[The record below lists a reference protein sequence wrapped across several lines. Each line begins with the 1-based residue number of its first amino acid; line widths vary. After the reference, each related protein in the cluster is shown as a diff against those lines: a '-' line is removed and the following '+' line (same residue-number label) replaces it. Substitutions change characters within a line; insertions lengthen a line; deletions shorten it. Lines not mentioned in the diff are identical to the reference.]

1 MATAVHVSFRFSQFC
16 PPGFLCISKEPN
28 EMSKGSRIM
37 FRTQILLNALCL
49 FSSVTVYLAVIGA
62 SSQVSDQLGMAA
74 LNLFF
79 MLSTAAG
86 IIAFGFFRGRVPA
99 FPPAHAQL
107 AAFCVNAA
115 SVAALVNIL
124 NVRPGFGL
132 RYAALF
138 LFTFSNGYI
147 TGSLFS
153 QIARYIPA
161 ARQGFCIGASLASA
175 HFFLF
180 LSDTLVAVLHIPTPH
195 ALFFLFPVLALMAY
209 LLLHNEPEELTDI
222 NATPSPDPFLLRHAP
237 LFLLA
242 AVLLSLTVGFSDS
255 LFLTRHAEFMEW
267 HRYTRFINVG
277 GFLLAG
283 WLADSRPFYLPL
295 AALLARTVSLGFCVF
310 MLEGGAVSISSIAD
324 CFFTTFL
331 IVFLIWVFITLS
343 PRMPCPE
350 LWAGMGRIVELPCG
364 AIGTLL
370 GIFLLQRLPVSL
382 TFLVYM
388 ALLMCSGA
396 LFYQAMLI
404 WIRRS
409 NRPVILATVNEPE
422 PKNKINGTVWLTD
435 HYNAWEAENNNAPTL
450 TDHDAATLEIEN
462 TNAATLS
469 DYRIAALEIENIN
482 ATTLSDYYAAASEN
496 ENINAATLSDYY
508 AAASEDDE
516 DILLNTE
523 SYNTDFSNL
532 DLAEKENATQPE
544 PEAIPSSARAN
555 ETRTQPDEVPPPAL
569 STAFNM
575 TPEQLDE
582 LLQKFKAFYHLTRR
596 ETEILRELL
605 WERSIME
612 IAEALVI
619 TPRTVKYHISNL
631 FQKTGATTQKTL
643 KRILRKQKRR
653 FDSGLDVVPSNEDDE
668 EE

>member
-1 MATAVHVSFRFSQFC
+1 
-16 PPGFLCISKEPN
+16 
-28 EMSKGSRIM
+28 MSKGCRAM

-62 SSQVSDQLGMAA
+62 SSHVSDQLGIAA

-86 IIAFGFFRGRVPA
+86 IFAFGFFRGHVPA

-132 RYAALF
+132 RYTALF

-209 LLLHNEPEELTDI
+209 LLLHNEPEELPDK

-283 WLADSRPFYLPL
+283 WLADSRPVYLPL

-343 PRMPCPE
+343 PRMPNPE

-364 AIGTLL
+364 AIGTML

-422 PKNKINGTVWLTD
+422 EPKNKIYGTAWPTEN
-435 HYNAWEAENNNAPTL
+435 YNAWETENNNAPTL
-450 TDHDAATLEIEN
+450 TDHDVA
-462 TNAATLS
+462 
-469 DYRIAALEIENIN
+469 
-482 ATTLSDYYAAASEN
+482 
-496 ENINAATLSDYY
+496 
-508 AAASEDDE
+508 
-516 DILLNTE
+516 
-523 SYNTDFSNL
+523 
-532 DLAEKENATQPE
+532 
-544 PEAIPSSARAN
+544 
-555 ETRTQPDEVPPPAL
+555 
-569 STAFNM
+569 
-575 TPEQLDE
+575 
-582 LLQKFKAFYHLTRR
+582 
-596 ETEILRELL
+596 
-605 WERSIME
+605 
-612 IAEALVI
+612 
-619 TPRTVKYHISNL
+619 
-631 FQKTGATTQKTL
+631 
-643 KRILRKQKRR
+643 
-653 FDSGLDVVPSNEDDE
+653 
-668 EE
+668 

>member
-1 MATAVHVSFRFSQFC
+1 
-16 PPGFLCISKEPN
+16 
-28 EMSKGSRIM
+28 M

-62 SSQVSDQLGMAA
+62 SSHVSDQLGIAA

-86 IIAFGFFRGRVPA
+86 IFAFGFFRGHVPA

-222 NATPSPDPFLLRHAP
+222 NATPSLDSFLLRHAP

-343 PRMPCPE
+343 PRMPNPE

-364 AIGTLL
+364 AIGTML

-422 PKNKINGTVWLTD
+422 EPKNKIYGTAWPTEN
-435 HYNAWEAENNNAPTL
+435 YNAWETENNNAPTL
-450 TDHDAATLEIEN
+450 TDHDVAASEFEN

-469 DYRIAALEIENIN
+469 DYHIAALEIENIN
-482 ATTLSDYYAAASEN
+482 ATTLSDYYAAASE
-496 ENINAATLSDYY
+496 
-508 AAASEDDE
+508 DDE

-523 SYNTDFSNL
+523 SYITDFSNL

-605 WERSIME
+605 WERSIQE
-612 IAEALVI
+612 IAETLVI

>member
-1 MATAVHVSFRFSQFC
+1 
-16 PPGFLCISKEPN
+16 
-28 EMSKGSRIM
+28 
-37 FRTQILLNALCL
+37 
-49 FSSVTVYLAVIGA
+49 
-62 SSQVSDQLGMAA
+62 
-74 LNLFF
+74 
-79 MLSTAAG
+79 
-86 IIAFGFFRGRVPA
+86 
-99 FPPAHAQL
+99 
-107 AAFCVNAA
+107 
-115 SVAALVNIL
+115 
-124 NVRPGFGL
+124 
-132 RYAALF
+132 
-138 LFTFSNGYI
+138 
-147 TGSLFS
+147 
-153 QIARYIPA
+153 
-161 ARQGFCIGASLASA
+161 
-175 HFFLF
+175 
-180 LSDTLVAVLHIPTPH
+180 
-195 ALFFLFPVLALMAY
+195 MAY
-209 LLLHNEPEELTDI
+209 LLLHNETEEFPDK

-343 PRMPCPE
+343 PRMPSPE
-350 LWAGMGRIVELPCG
+350 IWAGMGRIVELPCG

-422 PKNKINGTVWLTD
+422 PKNKINGTAWLTD
-435 HYNAWEAENNNAPTL
+435 NYNAWETEKNNAPTL
-450 TDHDAATLEIEN
+450 TDHDAAALEIAN

-469 DYRIAALEIENIN
+469 DYRITALEI
-482 ATTLSDYYAAASEN
+482 

-523 SYNTDFSNL
+523 SYITDFSNL

-605 WERSIME
+605 WERSIQE
-612 IAEALVI
+612 IAETLVI

>member
-1 MATAVHVSFRFSQFC
+1 
-16 PPGFLCISKEPN
+16 
-28 EMSKGSRIM
+28 MSKGSRVM

-86 IIAFGFFRGRVPA
+86 IFAFGFFRGRVPA

-115 SVAALVNIL
+115 CVAALVNIL

-343 PRMPCPE
+343 PRMPSPE

-409 NRPVILATVNEPE
+409 SRPVILATVNEPE
-422 PKNKINGTVWLTD
+422 PKNIINGTAWLTD

-450 TDHDAATLEIEN
+450 TDHDAAALEIEN

-469 DYRIAALEIENIN
+469 DYRIN
-482 ATTLSDYYAAASEN
+482 AP
-496 ENINAATLSDYY
+496 
-508 AAASEDDE
+508 EDDE

-523 SYNTDFSNL
+523 SYVTDFLSL
-532 DLAEKENATQPE
+532 DLTEKSKETQLE
-544 PEAIPSSARAN
+544 PESVPLSAREN

-605 WERSIME
+605 WERSIQE
-612 IAEALVI
+612 IAETLVI

>member
-1 MATAVHVSFRFSQFC
+1 
-16 PPGFLCISKEPN
+16 
-28 EMSKGSRIM
+28 M

-62 SSQVSDQLGMAA
+62 SSHVSDQLGMAA

-86 IIAFGFFRGRVPA
+86 IFAFGFFRGRVPA

-115 SVAALVNIL
+115 CVAALVNIL

-209 LLLHNEPEELTDI
+209 LLLHNETEEFPDK

-343 PRMPCPE
+343 ARMPSPE
-350 LWAGMGRIVELPCG
+350 IWAGMGRIVELPCG

-370 GIFLLQRLPVSL
+370 GIFLLHRLPVSL

-422 PKNKINGTVWLTD
+422 PKNKINGTAWLTD
-435 HYNAWEAENNNAPTL
+435 NYNAWEPEKDIAPTL
-450 TDHDAATLEIEN
+450 TDHDVAAPEFEN

-469 DYRIAALEIENIN
+469 DYHAAALVIEN
-482 ATTLSDYYAAASEN
+482 T
-496 ENINAATLSDYY
+496 NAATMSDYH
-508 AAASEDDE
+508 AAALEDDE

-523 SYNTDFSNL
+523 SYVTGFSNL
-532 DLAEKENATQPE
+532 DLTEQENATKPE
-544 PEAIPSSARAN
+544 PESVLPSARAN

-605 WERSIME
+605 WERSIQE
-612 IAEALVI
+612 IAETLVI

-631 FQKTGATTQKTL
+631 FQKTIRYNK
-643 KRILRKQKRR
+643 LRKIK
-653 FDSGLDVVPSNEDDE
+653 
-668 EE
+668 

>member
-1 MATAVHVSFRFSQFC
+1 
-16 PPGFLCISKEPN
+16 
-28 EMSKGSRIM
+28 M

-62 SSQVSDQLGMAA
+62 SSHVSDQLGMAA

-86 IIAFGFFRGRVPA
+86 IFAFGFFRGRVPA

-115 SVAALVNIL
+115 CVAALVNIL

-209 LLLHNEPEELTDI
+209 LLLHNEPEELPDK

-343 PRMPCPE
+343 PRMPNPE

-364 AIGTLL
+364 AIGTML

-422 PKNKINGTVWLTD
+422 EPKNIINGTAWPTENC
-435 HYNAWEAENNNAPTL
+435 NAWEAEKNNAPTL
-450 TDHDAATLEIEN
+450 TDHDVAASEFEN

-469 DYRIAALEIENIN
+469 DYHIAALEIENIN
-482 ATTLSDYYAAASEN
+482 ATTLY
-496 ENINAATLSDYY
+496 DYY

-523 SYNTDFSNL
+523 SYITDFSNL

-605 WERSIME
+605 WERSIQE
-612 IAEALVI
+612 IAETLVI

>member
-1 MATAVHVSFRFSQFC
+1 
-16 PPGFLCISKEPN
+16 
-28 EMSKGSRIM
+28 M

-62 SSQVSDQLGMAA
+62 SSHVSDQLGMAA

-86 IIAFGFFRGRVPA
+86 IFAFGFFRGRVPA

-115 SVAALVNIL
+115 CVAALVNIL

-222 NATPSPDPFLLRHAP
+222 NATPSLDPFLLRHAP

-396 LFYQAMLI
+396 LFYQTMLI

-422 PKNKINGTVWLTD
+422 PTSKLNRTD
-435 HYNAWEAENNNAPTL
+435 WPTENYNTWEAEKNNAPTL
-450 TDHDAATLEIEN
+450 TDHDAAALVIEN
-462 TNAATLS
+462 TNTATPS
-469 DYRIAALEIENIN
+469 DYRIAAP
-482 ATTLSDYYAAASEN
+482 
-496 ENINAATLSDYY
+496 
-508 AAASEDDE
+508 EDDE

-523 SYNTDFSNL
+523 SYVTDFLSF
-532 DLAEKENATQPE
+532 DLTEKSKETQLE
-544 PEAIPSSARAN
+544 PESLSPSSREN

-569 STAFNM
+569 STTFDM

-582 LLQKFKAFYHLTRR
+582 LLRKFKAFYHLTRR

-605 WERSIME
+605 WERSILE
-612 IAEALVI
+612 IAETLVI

>member
-37 FRTQILLNALCL
+37 FRTQIFLNALCL

-86 IIAFGFFRGRVPA
+86 IFAFGFFRGRVPA

-115 SVAALVNIL
+115 CVAALVNIL

-153 QIARYIPA
+153 QIAKYIPA

-209 LLLHNEPEELTDI
+209 LLLHNEPEELPDK

-283 WLADSRPFYLPL
+283 WLADSRPVYLPL

-422 PKNKINGTVWLTD
+422 PKNIINGTAWPTENC
-435 HYNAWEAENNNAPTL
+435 NAWETENNNAPTL
-450 TDHDAATLEIEN
+450 TDHDAA
-462 TNAATLS
+462 
-469 DYRIAALEIENIN
+469 AL
-482 ATTLSDYYAAASEN
+482 
-496 ENINAATLSDYY
+496 
-508 AAASEDDE
+508 EDDE

-523 SYNTDFSNL
+523 SYVTGFSNL
-532 DLAEKENATQPE
+532 DLTEKSKETQLE
-544 PEAIPSSARAN
+544 PESVPLSAREN

-605 WERSIME
+605 WERSIQE
-612 IAEALVI
+612 IAETLVI

>member
-1 MATAVHVSFRFSQFC
+1 
-16 PPGFLCISKEPN
+16 
-28 EMSKGSRIM
+28 M

-62 SSQVSDQLGMAA
+62 SSHVSDQLGIAA

-86 IIAFGFFRGRVPA
+86 IFAFGFFRGHVPA

-132 RYAALF
+132 RYTALF

-209 LLLHNEPEELTDI
+209 LLLHNEPEELPDK

-343 PRMPCPE
+343 PRMPNPE

-364 AIGTLL
+364 AIGTML

-422 PKNKINGTVWLTD
+422 EPKNKIYGTAWPTEN
-435 HYNAWEAENNNAPTL
+435 YNAWETENNNAPTL
-450 TDHDAATLEIEN
+450 TDHDVAASEFEN

-469 DYRIAALEIENIN
+469 DYHIAALEIENIN
-482 ATTLSDYYAAASEN
+482 ATTLSDYYAAASE
-496 ENINAATLSDYY
+496 
-508 AAASEDDE
+508 DDE

-523 SYNTDFSNL
+523 SYITDFSNL

-605 WERSIME
+605 WERSIQE
-612 IAEALVI
+612 IAETLVI

>member
-1 MATAVHVSFRFSQFC
+1 
-16 PPGFLCISKEPN
+16 
-28 EMSKGSRIM
+28 M

-62 SSQVSDQLGMAA
+62 SSHVSYQLGMAA

-86 IIAFGFFRGRVPA
+86 IFAFGFFRGRVPA

-115 SVAALVNIL
+115 CVAALVNIL

-209 LLLHNEPEELTDI
+209 LLLHNEPEELPDK

-343 PRMPCPE
+343 PRMPNPE

-364 AIGTLL
+364 AIGTML

-422 PKNKINGTVWLTD
+422 EPKNIINGTAWPTENC
-435 HYNAWEAENNNAPTL
+435 NAWEAEKNNAPTL
-450 TDHDAATLEIEN
+450 TDHDVAASVFEN
-462 TNAATLS
+462 T
-469 DYRIAALEIENIN
+469 
-482 ATTLSDYYAAASEN
+482 
-496 ENINAATLSDYY
+496 NAATLSDYY
-508 AAASEDDE
+508 AAALENDE

-523 SYNTDFSNL
+523 SYITDFSNL

-605 WERSIME
+605 WERSIQE
-612 IAEALVI
+612 IAETLVI

>member
-1 MATAVHVSFRFSQFC
+1 
-16 PPGFLCISKEPN
+16 
-28 EMSKGSRIM
+28 M

-86 IIAFGFFRGRVPA
+86 IFAFGFFRGRVPA

-115 SVAALVNIL
+115 CVAALVNIL

-222 NATPSPDPFLLRHAP
+222 NATPSPDSFLLRHAP

-422 PKNKINGTVWLTD
+422 PKNIINGTAWPTENC
-435 HYNAWEAENNNAPTL
+435 NAWETENNNAPTL
-450 TDHDAATLEIEN
+450 TDHDAA
-462 TNAATLS
+462 
-469 DYRIAALEIENIN
+469 ALEI
-482 ATTLSDYYAAASEN
+482 

-523 SYNTDFSNL
+523 SYITDFSNL

-544 PEAIPSSARAN
+544 PEAIPSFARAN

-575 TPEQLDE
+575 KPEQLDE

-605 WERSIME
+605 WERSILE
-612 IAEALVI
+612 IAETLVI

>member
-1 MATAVHVSFRFSQFC
+1 MHFIVQNLGENAHVIYVC
-16 PPGFLCISKEPN
+16 G
-28 EMSKGSRIM
+28 
-37 FRTQILLNALCL
+37 
-49 FSSVTVYLAVIGA
+49 VV
-62 SSQVSDQLGMAA
+62 DQ
-74 LNLFF
+74 
-79 MLSTAAG
+79 T
-86 IIAFGFFRGRVPA
+86 
-99 FPPAHAQL
+99 
-107 AAFCVNAA
+107 
-115 SVAALVNIL
+115 
-124 NVRPGFGL
+124 
-132 RYAALF
+132 

-343 PRMPCPE
+343 PRMPSPE

-409 NRPVILATVNEPE
+409 SRPVILATVNEPE
-422 PKNKINGTVWLTD
+422 PKNIINGTAWLTD

-450 TDHDAATLEIEN
+450 TDHDAAALEIEN

-469 DYRIAALEIENIN
+469 DYRIN
-482 ATTLSDYYAAASEN
+482 AP
-496 ENINAATLSDYY
+496 
-508 AAASEDDE
+508 EDDE

-523 SYNTDFSNL
+523 SYVTDFLSL
-532 DLAEKENATQPE
+532 DLTEKSKETQLE
-544 PEAIPSSARAN
+544 PESVPLSAREN

-605 WERSIME
+605 WERSIQE
-612 IAEALVI
+612 IAETLVI

>member
-1 MATAVHVSFRFSQFC
+1 
-16 PPGFLCISKEPN
+16 
-28 EMSKGSRIM
+28 MSKGSRVM

-62 SSQVSDQLGMAA
+62 SSQVSDQLGRAA

-86 IIAFGFFRGRVPA
+86 IFAFGFFRGRVPA

-115 SVAALVNIL
+115 CVAALVNIL

-343 PRMPCPE
+343 PRMPSPE

-422 PKNKINGTVWLTD
+422 PKNIINGTAWLTD

-450 TDHDAATLEIEN
+450 TDHDAAALEIEN

-469 DYRIAALEIENIN
+469 DYRIN
-482 ATTLSDYYAAASEN
+482 AP
-496 ENINAATLSDYY
+496 
-508 AAASEDDE
+508 EDDE

-523 SYNTDFSNL
+523 SYVTDFLSL
-532 DLAEKENATQPE
+532 DLTEKSKETQLE
-544 PEAIPSSARAN
+544 PESVPLSAREN

-605 WERSIME
+605 WERSIQE
-612 IAEALVI
+612 IAETLVI

>member
-1 MATAVHVSFRFSQFC
+1 
-16 PPGFLCISKEPN
+16 
-28 EMSKGSRIM
+28 MSKGSRIM
-37 FRTQILLNALCL
+37 FRTQIFLNALCL

-86 IIAFGFFRGRVPA
+86 IFAFGFFRGRVPA

-115 SVAALVNIL
+115 CVAALVNIL

-209 LLLHNEPEELTDI
+209 LLLHNEPEELPDK

-283 WLADSRPFYLPL
+283 WLADSRPVYLPL

-422 PKNKINGTVWLTD
+422 PKNIINGTAWPTENC
-435 HYNAWEAENNNAPTL
+435 NAWETENNNAPTL
-450 TDHDAATLEIEN
+450 TDHDAA
-462 TNAATLS
+462 
-469 DYRIAALEIENIN
+469 AL
-482 ATTLSDYYAAASEN
+482 
-496 ENINAATLSDYY
+496 
-508 AAASEDDE
+508 EDDE

-523 SYNTDFSNL
+523 SYVTGFSNL
-532 DLAEKENATQPE
+532 DLTEKSKETQLE
-544 PEAIPSSARAN
+544 PESVPLSAREN

-605 WERSIME
+605 WERSIQE
-612 IAEALVI
+612 IAETLVI

>member
-1 MATAVHVSFRFSQFC
+1 
-16 PPGFLCISKEPN
+16 
-28 EMSKGSRIM
+28 MSKGSRVM

-62 SSQVSDQLGMAA
+62 SSHVSDQLGMAA

-86 IIAFGFFRGRVPA
+86 IFAFGFFRGRVPA

-115 SVAALVNIL
+115 CVAALVNIL

-255 LFLTRHAEFMEW
+255 LFLARHAEFMEW

-283 WLADSRPFYLPL
+283 WLANSRPFYLPL

-343 PRMPCPE
+343 PRMPNPE

-364 AIGTLL
+364 AIGTML

-422 PKNKINGTVWLTD
+422 EPKNKIYGTAWPTEN
-435 HYNAWEAENNNAPTL
+435 YNALETENNNASTL
-450 TDHDAATLEIEN
+450 TDHD
-462 TNAATLS
+462 
-469 DYRIAALEIENIN
+469 
-482 ATTLSDYYAAASEN
+482 AAASEN

-523 SYNTDFSNL
+523 SYITDFSNL

-605 WERSIME
+605 WERSIQE
-612 IAEALVI
+612 IAETLVI

>member
-1 MATAVHVSFRFSQFC
+1 
-16 PPGFLCISKEPN
+16 
-28 EMSKGSRIM
+28 M

-86 IIAFGFFRGRVPA
+86 IFAFGFFRGRVPA

-115 SVAALVNIL
+115 CVAALVNIL

-222 NATPSPDPFLLRHAP
+222 NATPSPDSFLLRHAP

-422 PKNKINGTVWLTD
+422 PKNIINGTAWPTENC
-435 HYNAWEAENNNAPTL
+435 NAWETENNNAPPL
-450 TDHDAATLEIEN
+450 TDHDAAALEIAN

-469 DYRIAALEIENIN
+469 DYRITALEIENIN
-482 ATTLSDYYAAASEN
+482 AT
-496 ENINAATLSDYY
+496 TLSDYY

-523 SYNTDFSNL
+523 SYITDFSNL

-544 PEAIPSSARAN
+544 PEAIPSFARAN

-575 TPEQLDE
+575 KPEQLDE

-605 WERSIME
+605 WERSIQE
-612 IAEALVI
+612 IAETLVI

>member
-1 MATAVHVSFRFSQFC
+1 
-16 PPGFLCISKEPN
+16 
-28 EMSKGSRIM
+28 MSKGSRVM

-86 IIAFGFFRGRVPA
+86 IFAFGFFRGRVPA

-115 SVAALVNIL
+115 CVAALVNIL

-209 LLLHNEPEELTDI
+209 LLLHNETEEFPDK

-343 PRMPCPE
+343 PRMPSPE

-422 PKNKINGTVWLTD
+422 PKNIINGTAWLTD

-450 TDHDAATLEIEN
+450 TDHDAAALEIEN

-469 DYRIAALEIENIN
+469 DYRIN
-482 ATTLSDYYAAASEN
+482 AP
-496 ENINAATLSDYY
+496 
-508 AAASEDDE
+508 EDDE

-523 SYNTDFSNL
+523 SYVTDFLSL
-532 DLAEKENATQPE
+532 DLTEKSKETQLE
-544 PEAIPSSARAN
+544 PESVPLSAREN

-605 WERSIME
+605 WERSIQE
-612 IAEALVI
+612 IAETLVI

>member
-1 MATAVHVSFRFSQFC
+1 
-16 PPGFLCISKEPN
+16 
-28 EMSKGSRIM
+28 MSKGSRVM

-62 SSQVSDQLGMAA
+62 SSHVSDQLGMAA

-86 IIAFGFFRGRVPA
+86 IFAFGFFRGRVPA

-115 SVAALVNIL
+115 CVAALVNIL

-180 LSDTLVAVLHIPTPH
+180 LSDTLVAVLHITTPH

-222 NATPSPDPFLLRHAP
+222 NATPSPDPFLLLHAP

-283 WLADSRPFYLPL
+283 WLADSRPVYLPL

-343 PRMPCPE
+343 PRMPNPE

-364 AIGTLL
+364 AIGTML

-422 PKNKINGTVWLTD
+422 PKNTINGTVWLTD
-435 HYNAWEAENNNAPTL
+435 NYNAWETENNNAPTL
-450 TDHDAATLEIEN
+450 TDHDAAALEIEN

-469 DYRIAALEIENIN
+469 DNRITAP
-482 ATTLSDYYAAASEN
+482 
-496 ENINAATLSDYY
+496 
-508 AAASEDDE
+508 EDDE

-523 SYNTDFSNL
+523 SYVTDFLSL
-532 DLAEKENATQPE
+532 DLTEKGNATQPE

-569 STAFNM
+569 SIAFNM

>member
-138 LFTFSNGYI
+138 LFSFSNGYI

-153 QIARYIPA
+153 QIAKYIPA

-343 PRMPCPE
+343 PRMPSPE
-350 LWAGMGRIVELPCG
+350 IWAGMGRIVELPCG

-422 PKNKINGTVWLTD
+422 PKNKINGTAWLTD
-435 HYNAWEAENNNAPTL
+435 NYNAWETEKNNAPTL
-450 TDHDAATLEIEN
+450 TDHDAAALEIAN

-469 DYRIAALEIENIN
+469 DYRITALEI
-482 ATTLSDYYAAASEN
+482 

-523 SYNTDFSNL
+523 SYITDFSNL

-569 STAFNM
+569 SIAFNM
-575 TPEQLDE
+575 KPEQLDE

-605 WERSIME
+605 WERSIQE
-612 IAEALVI
+612 IAETLVI

>member
-1 MATAVHVSFRFSQFC
+1 
-16 PPGFLCISKEPN
+16 
-28 EMSKGSRIM
+28 MSKGCRAM

-62 SSQVSDQLGMAA
+62 SSHVSDQLGMAA

-86 IIAFGFFRGRVPA
+86 IFAFGFFRGRVPA
-99 FPPAHAQL
+99 FPPAHAQM

-115 SVAALVNIL
+115 CVAALVNIL

-132 RYAALF
+132 RYTALF

-209 LLLHNEPEELTDI
+209 LLLHNEPEELPDK

-310 MLEGGAVSISSIAD
+310 MLEGWAVSISSIAD

-343 PRMPCPE
+343 PRMPNPE

-364 AIGTLL
+364 AIGTML

-422 PKNKINGTVWLTD
+422 EPKNKIYGTAWPTEN
-435 HYNAWEAENNNAPTL
+435 YNAWETENNNAPTL
-450 TDHDAATLEIEN
+450 TDHDVAASEFEN

-469 DYRIAALEIENIN
+469 DYHI
-482 ATTLSDYYAAASEN
+482 
-496 ENINAATLSDYY
+496 
-508 AAASEDDE
+508 AASEDDE

-523 SYNTDFSNL
+523 SYITDFSNL

-605 WERSIME
+605 WERSIQE
-612 IAEALVI
+612 IAETLVI

>member
-1 MATAVHVSFRFSQFC
+1 
-16 PPGFLCISKEPN
+16 
-28 EMSKGSRIM
+28 MSKGFRVM

-62 SSQVSDQLGMAA
+62 SSHVSDQLGMAA

-86 IIAFGFFRGRVPA
+86 IFAFGFFRGRVPA

-115 SVAALVNIL
+115 CVAALVNIL

-147 TGSLFS
+147 TGCLFS
-153 QIARYIPA
+153 QISRYIPA

-331 IVFLIWVFITLS
+331 IVFLIWAFITLS
-343 PRMPCPE
+343 PRMPNPE

-364 AIGTLL
+364 AIGTML

-422 PKNKINGTVWLTD
+422 EPKNKIYGTAWPTEN
-435 HYNAWEAENNNAPTL
+435 YNAWETENNNAPTL
-450 TDHDAATLEIEN
+450 TDHDVAASEFEN

-482 ATTLSDYYAAASEN
+482 ATTLSDYYAAASE
-496 ENINAATLSDYY
+496 
-508 AAASEDDE
+508 DDE

-523 SYNTDFSNL
+523 SYITDFSNL

-544 PEAIPSSARAN
+544 PEAIPSSAMAN

-605 WERSIME
+605 WERSIQE
-612 IAEALVI
+612 IAETLVI

>member
-1 MATAVHVSFRFSQFC
+1 
-16 PPGFLCISKEPN
+16 
-28 EMSKGSRIM
+28 MSKGFRVM

-62 SSQVSDQLGMAA
+62 SSHVSDQLGMAA

-86 IIAFGFFRGRVPA
+86 IFAFGFFRGRVPA

-153 QIARYIPA
+153 QIARYLPA

-343 PRMPCPE
+343 PRMPNPE

-422 PKNKINGTVWLTD
+422 PKNIINGTAWPTENC
-435 HYNAWEAENNNAPTL
+435 NAWEAEKNNAPTL
-450 TDHDAATLEIEN
+450 TDHDAA
-462 TNAATLS
+462 
-469 DYRIAALEIENIN
+469 ALEIAN
-482 ATTLSDYYAAASEN
+482 T
-496 ENINAATLSDYY
+496 NAATLSDYY

-523 SYNTDFSNL
+523 SYITDFSNL

-605 WERSIME
+605 WERSIQE
-612 IAEALVI
+612 IAETLVI

>member
-1 MATAVHVSFRFSQFC
+1 
-16 PPGFLCISKEPN
+16 
-28 EMSKGSRIM
+28 M

-62 SSQVSDQLGMAA
+62 SSHVSDQLGMAA

-86 IIAFGFFRGRVPA
+86 IFAFGFFRGRVPA

-115 SVAALVNIL
+115 CVAALVNIL

-138 LFTFSNGYI
+138 LFSFSNGYI

-153 QIARYIPA
+153 QIAKYIPA

-422 PKNKINGTVWLTD
+422 PKNIINGTAWPTENC
-435 HYNAWEAENNNAPTL
+435 NAWEAEKNNAPTL
-450 TDHDAATLEIEN
+450 TDHDAAALEIAN

-469 DYRIAALEIENIN
+469 DYRIN
-482 ATTLSDYYAAASEN
+482 AP
-496 ENINAATLSDYY
+496 
-508 AAASEDDE
+508 EDDE

-523 SYNTDFSNL
+523 SYVTDFLSL
-532 DLAEKENATQPE
+532 DLTEKSKETQLE
-544 PEAIPSSARAN
+544 PESVPLSVREN

-605 WERSIME
+605 WERSIQE
-612 IAEALVI
+612 IAETLVI

>member
-16 PPGFLCISKEPN
+16 PSVFLCISKEPN
-28 EMSKGSRIM
+28 EMSKGSRVM

-62 SSQVSDQLGMAA
+62 SSHVSDQLGMAA

-86 IIAFGFFRGRVPA
+86 IFAFGFFRGRVPA

-115 SVAALVNIL
+115 CVAALVNIL

-222 NATPSPDPFLLRHAP
+222 NATPSPDSFLLRHAP

-343 PRMPCPE
+343 PRMPNPE

-364 AIGTLL
+364 AIGTML

-422 PKNKINGTVWLTD
+422 EPKNKIYGTAWPTEN
-435 HYNAWEAENNNAPTL
+435 YNAWETENNNAPTL
-450 TDHDAATLEIEN
+450 TDHDVAASVFEN
-462 TNAATLS
+462 T
-469 DYRIAALEIENIN
+469 
-482 ATTLSDYYAAASEN
+482 
-496 ENINAATLSDYY
+496 NAATLSDYY

-523 SYNTDFSNL
+523 SYITDFSNL

-605 WERSIME
+605 WERSIQE
-612 IAEALVI
+612 IAETLVI

>member
-1 MATAVHVSFRFSQFC
+1 
-16 PPGFLCISKEPN
+16 
-28 EMSKGSRIM
+28 M

-62 SSQVSDQLGMAA
+62 SSHVSDQLGMAA

-86 IIAFGFFRGRVPA
+86 IFAFGFFRGRVPA

-115 SVAALVNIL
+115 CVAALVNIL

-147 TGSLFS
+147 TGCLFS
-153 QIARYIPA
+153 QISRYIPA

-331 IVFLIWVFITLS
+331 IVFLIWAFITLS
-343 PRMPCPE
+343 PRMPNPE

-364 AIGTLL
+364 AIGTML

-422 PKNKINGTVWLTD
+422 EPKNKIYGTAWPTEN
-435 HYNAWEAENNNAPTL
+435 YNAWETENNNAPTL
-450 TDHDAATLEIEN
+450 TDHDVAASEFEN

-482 ATTLSDYYAAASEN
+482 ATTLSDYYAAASE
-496 ENINAATLSDYY
+496 
-508 AAASEDDE
+508 DDE

-523 SYNTDFSNL
+523 SYITDFSNL

-544 PEAIPSSARAN
+544 PEAIPSSAMAN

-605 WERSIME
+605 WERSIQE
-612 IAEALVI
+612 IAETLVI

>member
-1 MATAVHVSFRFSQFC
+1 
-16 PPGFLCISKEPN
+16 
-28 EMSKGSRIM
+28 M

-86 IIAFGFFRGRVPA
+86 IFAFGFFRGRVPA

-115 SVAALVNIL
+115 CVAALVNIL

-222 NATPSPDPFLLRHAP
+222 NATPSPDSFLLRHAP

-295 AALLARTVSLGFCVF
+295 AALLARTVSVGFCVF

-422 PKNKINGTVWLTD
+422 PKNIINGTAWPTENC
-435 HYNAWEAENNNAPTL
+435 NAWETENNNAPTL
-450 TDHDAATLEIEN
+450 TDHDAA
-462 TNAATLS
+462 
-469 DYRIAALEIENIN
+469 ALEI
-482 ATTLSDYYAAASEN
+482 

-523 SYNTDFSNL
+523 SYITDFSNL

-544 PEAIPSSARAN
+544 PEAIPSFARAN

-575 TPEQLDE
+575 KPEQLDE

-605 WERSIME
+605 WERSIQE
-612 IAEALVI
+612 IAETLVI

>member
-1 MATAVHVSFRFSQFC
+1 MHFIVQNLGENAHVIYVC
-16 PPGFLCISKEPN
+16 G
-28 EMSKGSRIM
+28 
-37 FRTQILLNALCL
+37 
-49 FSSVTVYLAVIGA
+49 VV
-62 SSQVSDQLGMAA
+62 DQ
-74 LNLFF
+74 
-79 MLSTAAG
+79 T
-86 IIAFGFFRGRVPA
+86 
-99 FPPAHAQL
+99 
-107 AAFCVNAA
+107 
-115 SVAALVNIL
+115 
-124 NVRPGFGL
+124 
-132 RYAALF
+132 

-343 PRMPCPE
+343 PRMPSPE

-409 NRPVILATVNEPE
+409 SRPVILATVNEPE
-422 PKNKINGTVWLTD
+422 PKNIINGTAWLTD

-450 TDHDAATLEIEN
+450 TDHDAAALEIEN

-469 DYRIAALEIENIN
+469 DYRIN
-482 ATTLSDYYAAASEN
+482 AP
-496 ENINAATLSDYY
+496 
-508 AAASEDDE
+508 EDDE

-523 SYNTDFSNL
+523 SYVTDFLSL
-532 DLAEKENATQPE
+532 DLTEKSKETQLE
-544 PEAIPSSARAN
+544 PES
-555 ETRTQPDEVPPPAL
+555 VPKPGRNPMRFRLLLFPP
-569 STAFNM
+569 
-575 TPEQLDE
+575 
-582 LLQKFKAFYHLTRR
+582 
-596 ETEILRELL
+596 
-605 WERSIME
+605 RSI
-612 IAEALVI
+612 
-619 TPRTVKYHISNL
+619 
-631 FQKTGATTQKTL
+631 
-643 KRILRKQKRR
+643 
-653 FDSGLDVVPSNEDDE
+653 
-668 EE
+668 

>member
-1 MATAVHVSFRFSQFC
+1 
-16 PPGFLCISKEPN
+16 
-28 EMSKGSRIM
+28 M
-37 FRTQILLNALCL
+37 FRTQIFLNALCL

-86 IIAFGFFRGRVPA
+86 IFAFGFFRGRVPA

-115 SVAALVNIL
+115 CVAALVNIL

-153 QIARYIPA
+153 QIAKYIPA

-209 LLLHNEPEELTDI
+209 LLLHNEPEELPDK

-283 WLADSRPFYLPL
+283 WLADSRPVYLPL

-422 PKNKINGTVWLTD
+422 PKNIINGTAWPTENC
-435 HYNAWEAENNNAPTL
+435 NAWETENNNAPTL
-450 TDHDAATLEIEN
+450 TDHDAA
-462 TNAATLS
+462 
-469 DYRIAALEIENIN
+469 AL
-482 ATTLSDYYAAASEN
+482 
-496 ENINAATLSDYY
+496 
-508 AAASEDDE
+508 EDDE

-523 SYNTDFSNL
+523 SYVTGFSNL
-532 DLAEKENATQPE
+532 DLTEKSKETQLE
-544 PEAIPSSARAN
+544 PESVPLSAREN

-605 WERSIME
+605 WERSIQE
-612 IAEALVI
+612 IAETLVI

>member
-1 MATAVHVSFRFSQFC
+1 
-16 PPGFLCISKEPN
+16 
-28 EMSKGSRIM
+28 M

-86 IIAFGFFRGRVPA
+86 IFAFGFFRGRVPA

-115 SVAALVNIL
+115 CVAALVNIL

-343 PRMPCPE
+343 PRMPSPE

-409 NRPVILATVNEPE
+409 SRPVILATVNEPE
-422 PKNKINGTVWLTD
+422 PKNIINGTAWLTD

-450 TDHDAATLEIEN
+450 TDHDAAALEIEN

-469 DYRIAALEIENIN
+469 DYRIN
-482 ATTLSDYYAAASEN
+482 AP
-496 ENINAATLSDYY
+496 
-508 AAASEDDE
+508 EDDE

-523 SYNTDFSNL
+523 SYVTDFLSL
-532 DLAEKENATQPE
+532 DLTEKSKETQLE
-544 PEAIPSSARAN
+544 PESVPLSAREN

-605 WERSIME
+605 WERSIQE
-612 IAEALVI
+612 IAETLVI

>member
-1 MATAVHVSFRFSQFC
+1 
-16 PPGFLCISKEPN
+16 
-28 EMSKGSRIM
+28 MSKGCRVM

-62 SSQVSDQLGMAA
+62 SSHVSDQLGMAA

-86 IIAFGFFRGRVPA
+86 IFAFGFFRGRVPA

-115 SVAALVNIL
+115 CVAALVNIL

-343 PRMPCPE
+343 PRMPNPE

-364 AIGTLL
+364 AIGTML

-422 PKNKINGTVWLTD
+422 EPKNKIYGTAWPTEN
-435 HYNAWEAENNNAPTL
+435 YNAWETENNNAPTL
-450 TDHDAATLEIEN
+450 TDHDVAASVFEN
-462 TNAATLS
+462 T
-469 DYRIAALEIENIN
+469 
-482 ATTLSDYYAAASEN
+482 
-496 ENINAATLSDYY
+496 NAATLSDYY

-523 SYNTDFSNL
+523 SYITDFSNL

-575 TPEQLDE
+575 TQEQLDE

-605 WERSIME
+605 WERSIQE
-612 IAEALVI
+612 IAETLVI

>member
-1 MATAVHVSFRFSQFC
+1 
-16 PPGFLCISKEPN
+16 
-28 EMSKGSRIM
+28 MSKGCRVM

-62 SSQVSDQLGMAA
+62 SSHVSDQLGMAA

-86 IIAFGFFRGRVPA
+86 IFAFGFFRGRVPA

-115 SVAALVNIL
+115 CVAALVNIL

-343 PRMPCPE
+343 PRMPNPE

-364 AIGTLL
+364 AIGTML

-422 PKNKINGTVWLTD
+422 PKNIINGTAWPTENC
-435 HYNAWEAENNNAPTL
+435 NAWEAEKNNAPTL
-450 TDHDAATLEIEN
+450 TDHDV
-462 TNAATLS
+462 
-469 DYRIAALEIENIN
+469 
-482 ATTLSDYYAAASEN
+482 AASEF
-496 ENINAATLSDYY
+496 ENTNAATLSDYY

-523 SYNTDFSNL
+523 SYITDFSNL

-605 WERSIME
+605 WERSIQE
-612 IAEALVI
+612 IAETLVI

-668 EE
+668 E

>member
-1 MATAVHVSFRFSQFC
+1 
-16 PPGFLCISKEPN
+16 
-28 EMSKGSRIM
+28 MSKGSRIM

-86 IIAFGFFRGRVPA
+86 IFAFGFFRGRVPA

-115 SVAALVNIL
+115 CVAALVNIL

-153 QIARYIPA
+153 QISRYIPA

-209 LLLHNEPEELTDI
+209 LLLHNEPEELPDK

-283 WLADSRPFYLPL
+283 WLADSRPVYLPL

-343 PRMPCPE
+343 PRMPNPE

-364 AIGTLL
+364 AIGTML

-422 PKNKINGTVWLTD
+422 EPKNKIYGTAWPTEN
-435 HYNAWEAENNNAPTL
+435 YNAWETENNNAPTL
-450 TDHDAATLEIEN
+450 TDHDVAASEFEN
-462 TNAATLS
+462 TNAATMS
-469 DYRIAALEIENIN
+469 DYH
-482 ATTLSDYYAAASEN
+482 AAASED

-523 SYNTDFSNL
+523 SYITDFSNL

-569 STAFNM
+569 SIAFNM
-575 TPEQLDE
+575 KPEQLDE

-605 WERSIME
+605 WERSIQE
-612 IAEALVI
+612 IAETLVI

>member
-1 MATAVHVSFRFSQFC
+1 
-16 PPGFLCISKEPN
+16 
-28 EMSKGSRIM
+28 MSKGSRTM

-62 SSQVSDQLGMAA
+62 SSHVSDQLGMAA

-86 IIAFGFFRGRVPA
+86 IFAFGFFRGRVPA

-115 SVAALVNIL
+115 CVAALVNIL

-138 LFTFSNGYI
+138 LFSFSNGYI

-153 QIARYIPA
+153 QIAKYIPA

-222 NATPSPDPFLLRHAP
+222 NATRSPDPFLLRHAP

-422 PKNKINGTVWLTD
+422 PKNIINGTAWPTENC
-435 HYNAWEAENNNAPTL
+435 NAWEAEKNNAPTL
-450 TDHDAATLEIEN
+450 TDHDAAALEIAN

-469 DYRIAALEIENIN
+469 DYRIN
-482 ATTLSDYYAAASEN
+482 AP
-496 ENINAATLSDYY
+496 
-508 AAASEDDE
+508 EDDE

-523 SYNTDFSNL
+523 SYVTDFLSL
-532 DLAEKENATQPE
+532 DLTEKSKETQLE
-544 PEAIPSSARAN
+544 PESVPLSVREN

-605 WERSIME
+605 WERSIQE
-612 IAEALVI
+612 IAETLVI

-653 FDSGLDVVPSNEDDE
+653 FDSGLDVVPSNKDDE

>member
-1 MATAVHVSFRFSQFC
+1 MYLSAFPNSARRF
-16 PPGFLCISKEPN
+16 FLCICKEPN
-28 EMSKGSRIM
+28 EMSKGSRTM

-62 SSQVSDQLGMAA
+62 SSHVSDQLGMAA

-86 IIAFGFFRGRVPA
+86 IFAFGFFRGRVPA

-115 SVAALVNIL
+115 CVAALVNIL

-138 LFTFSNGYI
+138 LFSFSNGYI

-153 QIARYIPA
+153 QIAKYIPA

-222 NATPSPDPFLLRHAP
+222 NATRSPDPFLLRHAP

-422 PKNKINGTVWLTD
+422 PKNIINGTAWPTENC
-435 HYNAWEAENNNAPTL
+435 NAWEAEKNNAPTL
-450 TDHDAATLEIEN
+450 TDHDAAALEIAN

-469 DYRIAALEIENIN
+469 DYRIN
-482 ATTLSDYYAAASEN
+482 AP
-496 ENINAATLSDYY
+496 
-508 AAASEDDE
+508 EDDE

-523 SYNTDFSNL
+523 SYVTDFLSL
-532 DLAEKENATQPE
+532 DLTEKSKETQLE
-544 PEAIPSSARAN
+544 PESVPLSVREN

-605 WERSIME
+605 WERSIQE
-612 IAEALVI
+612 IAETLVI

-653 FDSGLDVVPSNEDDE
+653 FDSGLDVVPSNKDDE

>member
-1 MATAVHVSFRFSQFC
+1 
-16 PPGFLCISKEPN
+16 
-28 EMSKGSRIM
+28 MSKGSRIM

-86 IIAFGFFRGRVPA
+86 IFAFGFFRGRVPA

-115 SVAALVNIL
+115 CVAALVNIL

-138 LFTFSNGYI
+138 LFSFSNGYI

-153 QIARYIPA
+153 QIAKYIPA

-370 GIFLLQRLPVSL
+370 GIFLLHRLPVSL

-422 PKNKINGTVWLTD
+422 PKNKINGTAWLTD
-435 HYNAWEAENNNAPTL
+435 NYNGWETENNNAPTL
-450 TDHDAATLEIEN
+450 TDHDAAALEIEN

-469 DYRIAALEIENIN
+469 DNRITAL
-482 ATTLSDYYAAASEN
+482 
-496 ENINAATLSDYY
+496 
-508 AAASEDDE
+508 EDDE

-523 SYNTDFSNL
+523 SYITDFSNL

-605 WERSIME
+605 WERSIQE
-612 IAEALVI
+612 IAETLVI

>member
-16 PPGFLCISKEPN
+16 PPVFLCISKEPN
-28 EMSKGSRIM
+28 EMSKGSLVM

-62 SSQVSDQLGMAA
+62 SSHVSDQLGMAA

-86 IIAFGFFRGRVPA
+86 IFAFGVFRGRVPA

-138 LFTFSNGYI
+138 LFSFSNGYI

-153 QIARYIPA
+153 QIAKYIPA

-209 LLLHNEPEELTDI
+209 LLLHNETEEFPDK

-343 PRMPCPE
+343 ARMPSPE
-350 LWAGMGRIVELPCG
+350 IWAGMGRIVELPCG

-404 WIRRS
+404 WIQRN

-422 PKNKINGTVWLTD
+422 PKNIIYGTVGLTD
-435 HYNAWEAENNNAPTL
+435 NYNAWEPEKNNAPTL
-450 TDHDAATLEIEN
+450 TYHDAAVPEFEN
-462 TNAATLS
+462 TNAATMS
-469 DYRIAALEIENIN
+469 DYHAAALEIENIN

-596 ETEILRELL
+596 ETGNCRSTGHYAPHREISHQQSVPENRRDDAENPETHFAQTKTPLRF
-605 WERSIME
+605 RS
-612 IAEALVI
+612 
-619 TPRTVKYHISNL
+619 
-631 FQKTGATTQKTL
+631 
-643 KRILRKQKRR
+643 
-653 FDSGLDVVPSNEDDE
+653 
-668 EE
+668 

>member
-1 MATAVHVSFRFSQFC
+1 
-16 PPGFLCISKEPN
+16 
-28 EMSKGSRIM
+28 MSKGCRVM

-62 SSQVSDQLGMAA
+62 SSHVSDQLGMAA

-86 IIAFGFFRGRVPA
+86 IFAFGFFRGRVPA

-115 SVAALVNIL
+115 CVAALVNIL

-283 WLADSRPFYLPL
+283 WLADSRPVYLPL

-343 PRMPCPE
+343 PRMPNPE

-364 AIGTLL
+364 AIGTML

-422 PKNKINGTVWLTD
+422 PKNIINGTAWPTENC
-435 HYNAWEAENNNAPTL
+435 NAWEAEKNNAPTL
-450 TDHDAATLEIEN
+450 TDHDV
-462 TNAATLS
+462 
-469 DYRIAALEIENIN
+469 
-482 ATTLSDYYAAASEN
+482 AASEF
-496 ENINAATLSDYY
+496 ENTNAATLSDYY

-523 SYNTDFSNL
+523 SYITDFSNL

-605 WERSIME
+605 WERSIQE
-612 IAEALVI
+612 IAETLVI

-653 FDSGLDVVPSNEDDE
+653 FDSGLDVVPSNEDDAE
-668 EE
+668 E

>member
-1 MATAVHVSFRFSQFC
+1 
-16 PPGFLCISKEPN
+16 
-28 EMSKGSRIM
+28 M

-62 SSQVSDQLGMAA
+62 SSHVSDQLGMAA

-86 IIAFGFFRGRVPA
+86 IFAFGFFRGRVPA

-115 SVAALVNIL
+115 CVAALVNIL

-180 LSDTLVAVLHIPTPH
+180 LSDTLVAVLHITTPH

-209 LLLHNEPEELTDI
+209 LLLHNETEEFPDK

-343 PRMPCPE
+343 PRMPSPE

-364 AIGTLL
+364 AIGTML

-435 HYNAWEAENNNAPTL
+435 NYNAWEAKINNAPTL
-450 TDHDAATLEIEN
+450 TDHDAAALEIEN

-482 ATTLSDYYAAASEN
+482 ATTLSDYYAAASE
-496 ENINAATLSDYY
+496 
-508 AAASEDDE
+508 DDE

-523 SYNTDFSNL
+523 SYITDFSNL

-569 STAFNM
+569 STTFNM

-605 WERSIME
+605 WERSIQE
-612 IAEALVI
+612 IAETLVI

-653 FDSGLDVVPSNEDDE
+653 FDSGLDVVPSNEDDAE
-668 EE
+668 E

>member
-1 MATAVHVSFRFSQFC
+1 
-16 PPGFLCISKEPN
+16 
-28 EMSKGSRIM
+28 M
-37 FRTQILLNALCL
+37 FRTQILLNALGL

-62 SSQVSDQLGMAA
+62 SSHVSDQLGMAA

-86 IIAFGFFRGRVPA
+86 IFAFGFFRGRVPA

-115 SVAALVNIL
+115 CVAALVNIL

-209 LLLHNEPEELTDI
+209 LLLHNEPEELPDK

-283 WLADSRPFYLPL
+283 WLADSRPVYLPL

-422 PKNKINGTVWLTD
+422 PKNIINGTAWPTENC
-435 HYNAWEAENNNAPTL
+435 NAWETENNNAPTL
-450 TDHDAATLEIEN
+450 TDHDAA
-462 TNAATLS
+462 
-469 DYRIAALEIENIN
+469 AL
-482 ATTLSDYYAAASEN
+482 
-496 ENINAATLSDYY
+496 
-508 AAASEDDE
+508 EDDE

-523 SYNTDFSNL
+523 SYVTGFSNL
-532 DLAEKENATQPE
+532 DLTEKSKETQLE
-544 PEAIPSSARAN
+544 PESVPLSAREN

-605 WERSIME
+605 WERSIQE
-612 IAEALVI
+612 IAETLVI

>member
-1 MATAVHVSFRFSQFC
+1 
-16 PPGFLCISKEPN
+16 
-28 EMSKGSRIM
+28 M

-62 SSQVSDQLGMAA
+62 SSHVSDQLGMAA

-86 IIAFGFFRGRVPA
+86 IFAFGFFRGRVPA

-115 SVAALVNIL
+115 CVAALVNIL

-138 LFTFSNGYI
+138 LFSFSNGYI

-153 QIARYIPA
+153 QIAKYIPA

-180 LSDTLVAVLHIPTPH
+180 LSDTLVAVLHITTPH

-283 WLADSRPFYLPL
+283 WLADSRPVYLPL

-343 PRMPCPE
+343 PRMPNPE

-364 AIGTLL
+364 AIGTML

-409 NRPVILATVNEPE
+409 NRPGILATVNEPE
-422 PKNKINGTVWLTD
+422 EPKNKIYGTAWPTEN
-435 HYNAWEAENNNAPTL
+435 YNAWETENNNAPTL
-450 TDHDAATLEIEN
+450 TDHDV
-462 TNAATLS
+462 
-469 DYRIAALEIENIN
+469 
-482 ATTLSDYYAAASEN
+482 AASEF
-496 ENINAATLSDYY
+496 ENTNAATLSDYY

-523 SYNTDFSNL
+523 SYITDFSNL
-532 DLAEKENATQPE
+532 DLAEKENTTQPE

-605 WERSIME
+605 WERSIQE
-612 IAEALVI
+612 IAETLVI